1 MPLYAFLVLLFGWL
15 AWSIPFLLVRRNR
28 TPAAQIDRRARW
40 GILLQVIA
48 YALVWQGHFWT
59 RSPTPL
65 RVALCVVFASLAAV
79 LSWTA
84 TRALGRQWRI
94 DAGLNVDHEL
104 VRSGPYRWVRHPIYT
119 SMLCLLLATGF
130 MLAPPILL
138 LTATAISIAGLEI
151 RTHVEDGLLLS
162 RFGEEFRSYRR
173 DVAAYLPL
181 VR

>member
-1 MPLYAFLVLLFGWL
+1 
-15 AWSIPFLLVRRNR
+15 
-28 TPAAQIDRRARW
+28 
-40 GILLQVIA
+40 
-48 YALVWQGHFWT
+48 
-59 RSPTPL
+59 
-65 RVALCVVFASLAAV
+65 VVFASLAAV